1 MTATETGTTTNGTR
15 LSRPARL
22 GLQALVLL
30 SLLSITRMWTGF
42 DNLTSSGTIGAALR
56 LTVPILLAGLA
67 AMWADRVGVINI
79 GIEGM
84 MILGTWFG
92 AYGAW
97 QFDPW
102 IGLLFAIFG
111 GMLGGAI
118 HAIGTIRFGIDQVIS
133 GVVIN
138 LLALSGGRYL
148 SELAFVGEV
157 QGGISQSPPQKRA
170 IPIVDFPFLAG
181 GEIGGWKS
189 PDMLGWLEERQWF
202 LIGDAAGMFRG
213 LVGGVSLASLLAL
226 SMVPLSAWILWRTA
240 FGLRLRSSGESPWA
254 GESLGV
260 NIQRLRYQALII
272 SGGLAG
278 LGGGFLSIVSSSF
291 YRQGQTAGRGFIGL
305 ATGIFGNWTP
315 SGILGGAALFGYS
328 EGIKLV
334 AGSSITGLILF
345 VALIAFTLT
354 LRALVQRQQQRAII
368 AAVAGAVAWGA
379 YLSID
384 EVPESLTQAL
394 PYFITLIVLAT
405 ASQRLRPPAANG
417 VPYRPGDAH

>member
-1 MTATETGTTTNGTR
+1 M
-15 LSRPARL
+15 
-22 GLQALVLL
+22 V
-30 SLLSITRMWTGF
+30 
-42 DNLTSSGTIGAALR
+42 
-56 LTVPILLAGLA
+56 
-67 AMWADRVGVINI
+67 NI

-97 QFDPW
+97 QYDPW

-111 GMLGGAI
+111 GMLGGLV
-118 HAIGTIRFGIDQVIS
+118 HAIGTLKFGIDQVIS

-138 LLALSGGRYL
+138 LLALSGGRFL

-157 QGGISQSPPQKRA
+157 QGGISQSPPQKRG
-170 IPIVDFPFLAG
+170 IPIVDLPFLAG
-181 GEIGGWKS
+181 GNLFGWDT

-202 LIGDAAGMFRG
+202 LVGDAAGLLRG
-213 LVGGVSLASLLAL
+213 VVGDVSMASLLGLA
-226 SMVPLSAWILWRTA
+226 MVPLSAWILWRTA
-240 FGLRLRSSGESPWA
+240 FGLRMRASGENPWA

-260 NIQRLRYQALII
+260 NIQRVRYQALII

-305 ATGIFGNWTP
+305 ATAIFGNWTP

-334 AGSSITGLILF
+334 AGNSITGLFLF
-345 VALIAFTLT
+345 VALIGLT
-354 LRALVQRQQQRAII
+354 VVLWSLVMRKQQRAII
-368 AAVAGAVAWGA
+368 AAAIGAVAWIA
-379 YLSID
+379 YLTIE
-384 EVPESLTQAL
+384 EVPESLTQGL
-394 PYFITLIVLAT
+394 PYFITLVVLAT